1 MARVALHVAEGVFR
15 AAFQFP
21 RLDGAQ
27 VAHVKRR
34 WSLKL
39 LQLFNV
45 RLKVRGDPPGVAP
58 RSAMVVGN
66 HVSWLDIF
74 AIMAVSPSHFVSK
87 AEVRNWPLIGWLSA
101 RTGTLFLERG
111 RRQDTVRVNIAMR
124 ELLLGGE
131 RLAVFPEG
139 TTTEGGEVKPFH
151 ASLLQPAVDARAPIC
166 PVAIRYCRPDGSVSV
181 EASYAGELS
190 FAQSLR
196 RILAQE
202 EIHVELVFGAPIDS
216 AGKSRAELA
225 RQSETAIASALRLP
239 VPHRKPGRPSGPPAA
254 APSVAHPTG
263 SPYPE
268 SQESR

>member
-1 MARVALHVAEGVFR
+1 MHVAEGLIR

-21 RLDGAQ
+21 RLDAVQ

-39 LQLFNV
+39 LKLFNIH
-45 RLKVRGDPPGVAP
+45 LKVRGDPPGVAP

-74 AIMAVSPSHFVSK
+74 VIMAVSPCHFVSK

-124 ELLLGGE
+124 ELLVGGE

-139 TTTEGGEVKPFH
+139 TTTEGEELKPFH
-151 ASLLQPAVDARAPIC
+151 ASLLQPAVDAGAPIY
-166 PVAIRYCRPDGSVSV
+166 PAAIRYSRPDGSVCV
-181 EASYAGELS
+181 EASYAGDMSL
-190 FAQSLR
+190 AQSLR
-196 RILAQE
+196 QILAQK
-202 EIHVELVFGAPIDS
+202 EIDAEVVFGAPIGTT
-216 AGKSRAELA
+216 GKSRAALA
-225 RQSETAIASALRLP
+225 RLTEAAIASALRLP
-239 VPHRKPGRPSGPPAA
+239 VPHRKPGKPSGPPAA
-254 APSVAHPTG
+254 APSAAHPTDN
-263 SPYPE
+263 PYPE
-268 SQESR
+268 SQDSR